1 MSQFDTNFAALAR
14 PALLAEH
21 GRTVTYTTGGA
32 GTSITAA
39 FLDQSQSESDA
50 SAGRTRRREGLLQVS
65 AADVAA
71 PLLTDTVTI
80 GSDTWSDESI
90 ESQDVGGLTTL
101 RLVRL
106 DRASISRSDYRMR
119 R

>member
-1 MSQFDTNFAALAR
+1 MSQFDTNFATLAR

-21 GRTVTYTTGGA
+21 GRTVTYTTGGS
-32 GTSITAA
+32 GTAITAA
-39 FLDQSQSESDA
+39 FLEETQGESDA
-50 SAGRTRRREGLLQVS
+50 TAGRQRRREGIVQVS

-80 GSDTWSDESI
+80 GSDTWSVESI

-106 DRASISRSDYRMR
+106 DRASISRSEYRMR